1 MQPALLYAKGFRP
14 LHESIQVRRSRPKL
28 YNNKSPLIVFPK
40 ITGAINKINITIMQR
55 SRSFIKV
62 VTKRILQLVNYKR
75 I

>member
-1 MQPALLYAKGFRP
+1 MQPALLYAKGFHP
-14 LHESIQVRRSRPKL
+14 LYESIQVRRSRSKL

-62 VTKRILQLVNYKR
+62 VTKRIL
-75 I
+75 